1 MLNFWEKT
9 ISACIYSL
17 FFCLTEN
24 FIFGVISKKNYF
36 LLRRGARSA
45 ALQKIT
51 EVFVFLF
58 AGIKQLTVHIF
69 WVWLYK
75 Q

>member
-1 MLNFWEKT
+1 MLNFWEK
-9 ISACIYSL
+9 IMSACIYNL
-17 FFCLTEN
+17 FCCLTEN
-24 FIFGVISKKNYF
+24 FIFGVISPKMYF

-45 ALQKIT
+45 ALLKMT